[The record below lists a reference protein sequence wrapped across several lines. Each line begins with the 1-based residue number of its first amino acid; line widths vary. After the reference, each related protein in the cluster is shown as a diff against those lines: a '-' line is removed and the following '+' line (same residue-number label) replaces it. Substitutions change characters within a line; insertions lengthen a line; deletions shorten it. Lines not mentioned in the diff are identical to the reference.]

1 MPAILIKTYRG
12 NLVENIY
19 RGDISIVD
27 KEGKTIFLGG
37 DDKKVTYWRSAAK
50 PIQVIPVICSGA
62 AEKYNFTDKEIAIMV
77 SSHNGEEKHIK
88 LIYNILDKIHLNEKS
103 LLCGVCPPIHR
114 PTAKYLHQNG
124 IKISPVYNP
133 CSGKHVAQLSL
144 CQYYGWSVY
153 DYYKLEHP
161 VQQMILKIVAKVTK
175 YPKEKIYLGIDG
187 CGVPVFGLPIK
198 NMSLAY
204 MRIAN
209 WNLLPP
215 EYQQAAKKIFLS
227 MTKYPDIV
235 GGTERFDTDLMR
247 ASEDRLLAKPG
258 GDGVFC
264 IGVRREHGNHG
275 MGITIKMESGNM
287 KFLPI
292 VVMRIL
298 DQLKILSKEKIN
310 KLKKYRPLYI
320 KNYRKEK
327 VGQFISDFKLK

>member
-1 MPAILIKTYRG
+1 MSNILIKIYRG
-12 NLVENIY
+12 KLVENMY
-19 RGDISIVD
+19 RGDIAIVD
-27 KEGKTIFLGG
+27 KKGKTIFSSG

-50 PIQVIPVICSGA
+50 PIQVIPVIYSGA
-62 AEKYNFTDKEIAIMV
+62 AEKYNFTDKEIAIMA
-77 SSHNGEEKHIK
+77 SSHSGEEKHIK
-88 LIYNILDKIHLNEKS
+88 LIYSILDKIHFNEKS
-103 LLCGVCPPIHR
+103 LLCGVCPPVHR

-124 IKISPVYNP
+124 IKISSVYNP

-144 CQYYGWSVY
+144 CQYYGWSIY
-153 DYYKLEHP
+153 DYYKLELP
-161 VQQMILKIVAKVTK
+161 VQQLILKIVAKITK

-198 NMSLAY
+198 NMSHAY
-204 MRIAN
+204 IRISN
-209 WNLLPP
+209 WNLLPL
-215 EYQQAAKKIFLS
+215 EYQQAVKRIFLS

-247 ASEDRLLAKPG
+247 ASEGRLLAKSG
-258 GDGVFC
+258 ADGVFC
-264 IGVRREHGNHG
+264 IGVRNEHGNHG

-298 DQLKILSKEKIN
+298 DKLKILSKEKIN

-320 KNYRKEK
+320 KNYHKEK
-327 VGQFISDFKLK
+327 VGQLISDFKLK